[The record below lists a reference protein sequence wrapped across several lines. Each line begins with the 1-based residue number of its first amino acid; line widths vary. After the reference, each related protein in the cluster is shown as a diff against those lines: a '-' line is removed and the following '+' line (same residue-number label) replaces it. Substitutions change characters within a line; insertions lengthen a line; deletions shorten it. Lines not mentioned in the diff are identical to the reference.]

1 ENDEEDVEEEEAA
14 PLYRPTR
21 LLAEMVL
28 ELDAADES
36 TRVEVTFFVGTD
48 KKLTVTA
55 TEPVSGKT
63 ITAVIPQ

>member
-1 ENDEEDVEEEEAA
+1 DEDEEDVEEESA
-14 PLYRPTR
+14 PLFRPTR

-28 ELDAADES
+28 ELDAADEN

-55 TEPVSGKT
+55 TEPVSGKI